1 VPEGIE
7 DLLWDESLEPGSKLT
22 FADVNKDL
30 IESYRRAQLDAAE
43 NLCGPVTD
51 EEWIEN
57 RIIPTRDNPAGTMYR
72 QEIDVVLAARKAK
85 YFPASKEKTP
95 EERVTVMHA
104 GGKSIVYLDHEWQRT
119 FGDEDAN
126 IRERDAER
134 YRQGLIGELRAQQ
147 EGSRK

>member
-1 VPEGIE
+1 GDVLVLEGMLKAAHSARYDGQLREQPTSVILQAALRWRRDNQPPAPTGDVPEGIE

-57 RIIPTRDNPAGTMYR
+57 RII
-72 QEIDVVLAARKAK
+72 
-85 YFPASKEKTP
+85 
-95 EERVTVMHA
+95 
-104 GGKSIVYLDHEWQRT
+104 
-119 FGDEDAN
+119 
-126 IRERDAER
+126 
-134 YRQGLIGELRAQQ
+134 
-147 EGSRK
+147 